1 MAINSNFLRSVSL
14 FSNLADEELQRILAV
29 FKEQE
34 FKKGDIIL
42 MEEDTGKYM
51 YIVLEGRVKV
61 SRLLT
66 SGKEMILAFH
76 QKGEYFG
83 EMSLIDGGTTP
94 ATVTAMTVTAIAFVG
109 RKEFTTVLLQ
119 HPKINSAL
127 LNMLCS
133 RCRDAWTQIEVLTF
147 NNADAR
153 IRTALFHLCQK
164 KGERTQEGVRINLHL
179 THKEIADMTGISRE
193 TATRVLN
200 NLHHQG
206 VLSVETKHYIIHN
219 PDRLMTP
226 FMA

>member
-1 MAINSNFLRSVSL
+1 MPLSSEFLRTVSL
-14 FSNLADEELQRILAV
+14 FARLEDSELDEIFKV

-51 YIVLEGRVKV
+51 YIVLDGRVKV
-61 SRLLT
+61 SRLLP

-76 QKGEYFG
+76 EKGDYFG

-94 ATVTAMTVTAIAFVG
+94 ATVTAMSPTSIAFVG

-119 HPKINSAL
+119 HPKINFAL
-127 LNMLCS
+127 LTMLCT

-153 IRTALFHLCQK
+153 IRTALFHLCQR
-164 KGERTQEGVRINLHL
+164 KGEKTNEGIRISLHL

-200 NLHHQG
+200 NLQNQNI
-206 VLSVETKHYIIHN
+206 LTVETKHYIVHD
-219 PDRLMTP
+219 PAMLMTP
-226 FMA
+226 FMV